1 VPDIADGELVAAI
14 DMPPAVWAFD
24 DTRISDISSTAFISG
39 SPLVSVY
46 FKAPT
51 SGRVLLT
58 VGGGL
63 QDSSTANRVH
73 LAPVVREDGPS
84 GTAVVSA
91 DVTTR
96 GIGCPEQTTSFT
108 YLSRTTLLTG
118 LQPGRTYYAH
128 LAYKVS
134 GGTSGDI
141 QSRDITVVPVP

>member
-1 VPDIADGELVAAI
+1 MTNITDGELVLST
-14 DMPPAVWAFD
+14 DFPPSVYSLD
-24 DTRISDISSTAFISG
+24 DTRISDISSTSYISG
-39 SPLVSVY
+39 TPIVSVY

-73 LAPVVREDGPS
+73 LAPVVRQDDPN

-91 DVTTR
+91 DVVTR
-96 GIGCPEQTTSFT
+96 GIGSPEQCTSFM

-118 LQPGRTYYAH
+118 LTPGRTYYAH
-128 LAYKVS
+128 TAYKVS

-141 QSRDITVVPVP
+141 QSRDISVVPVP

>member
-1 VPDIADGELVAAI
+1 MPDITNGELVTAV
-14 DMPPAVWAFD
+14 DMPPSVWAFD
-24 DTRISDISSTAFISG
+24 DTRISDISSTAYISG
-39 SPLVSVY
+39 SPLVSLY
-46 FKAPT
+46 FIAPT

-73 LAPVVREDGPS
+73 LAPVVREDGPN
-84 GTAVVSA
+84 GTAVLAA
-91 DVTTR
+91 DVVAR
-96 GIGCPEQTTSFT
+96 GIGCTDQTTSFM

-118 LQPGRTYYAH
+118 LTPGRTYYAH
-128 LAYKVS
+128 TAYKVS